1 MCIYYNDLARVIQ
14 EERVAEAARGRLAA
28 ELRRAARE
36 RVRLA
41 RSAKPGWLRTVQR
54 PRLRT
59 ASAHAA

>member
-14 EERVAEAARGRLAA
+14 EERVAQAARARLAA
-28 ELRRAARE
+28 EMRRVGRE

-41 RSAKPGWLRTVQR
+41 RGAKPGWLRTVQR

-59 ASAHAA
+59 ASAHGA